1 MKLLLMLL
9 PKQYRAYVTLGLT
22 IADDLSDDGK
32 MSKKNWLAIGKTA
45 GFVK

>member
-9 PKQYRAYVTLGLT
+9 PKQYRIYVNLGLV